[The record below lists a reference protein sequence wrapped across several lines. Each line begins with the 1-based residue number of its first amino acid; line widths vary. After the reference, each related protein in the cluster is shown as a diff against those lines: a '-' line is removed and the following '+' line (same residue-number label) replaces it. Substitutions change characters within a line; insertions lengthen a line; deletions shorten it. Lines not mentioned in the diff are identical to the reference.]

1 MLALSLFIVA
11 GCASVER
18 APVAA
23 DPAPDAAAST
33 VSKEARPAKEIATA
47 EPPQAEAPAGV
58 VAEAPQEPERTMPPP
73 PATLPAATPPAVTP
87 PAPPVVTRPVQPAKP
102 GPTTSA
108 ASRPAPAAKAPAPAA
123 KAPASK
129 VVSTASAGSSSA
141 SAQPARAGGDAAP
154 AGNAG
159 AQLNLSGLEQR
170 LRDSNAIGVM
180 TKITIKNQVDE
191 LLERFKAHHEGRDN
205 TPLAQLRQPYDT
217 LIMKVLSLLQ
227 DKDPSLARSI
237 AQSREAIWGILTD
250 RNRFS
255 SL

>member
-23 DPAPDAAAST
+23 DPAPDAAVST
-33 VSKEARPAKEIATA
+33 ATQEAPPAKEIASA
-47 EPPQAEAPAGV
+47 APPQAEAQGSV
-58 VAEAPQEPERTMPPP
+58 VAEAVQEPARPTPPP
-73 PATLPAATPPAVTP
+73 PAAAPVVTP
-87 PAPPVVTRPVQPAKP
+87 PPVQPAKP
-102 GPTTSA
+102 GPTPSA
-108 ASRPAPAAKAPAPAA
+108 APRPAPAAKAPAPVA
-123 KAPASK
+123 KAPPSK
-129 VVSTASAGSSSA
+129 GISSASAGSSSA
-141 SAQPARAGGDAAP
+141 SAQPARPGADAAT
-154 AGNAG
+154 AGSGG
-159 AQLNLSGLEQR
+159 AQLNLTALEQR
-170 LRDSNAIGVM
+170 LRDTNAIGVM

-191 LLERFKAHHEGRDN
+191 LLERFKAHHEGRDK

-227 DKDPSLARSI
+227 DKDPSLASSI
-237 AQSREAIWGILTD
+237 AQSRETIWGILTD